1 MSINNQV
8 TLVGYVAI
16 QPRFK
21 EGATE
26 DKSELFYTLGV
37 SRNYKNNLGKYEID
51 YIPINVY
58 GKQALYMNQKLQ
70 KGTLLL
76 VTGSLQ
82 ATKWTEEKPKTS
94 LYFYQNGYRILGGA
108 VSTTAEDSETFVPQ
122 TEAPFIELETSDFLR
137 NEY

>member
-1 MSINNQV
+1 
-8 TLVGYVAI
+8 
-16 QPRFK
+16 
-21 EGATE
+21 
-26 DKSELFYTLGV
+26 
-37 SRNYKNNLGKYEID
+37 
-51 YIPINVY
+51 
-58 GKQALYMNQKLQ
+58 MNQKLQ

-82 ATKWTEEKPKTS
+82 ATKWTEEKGRTS

-108 VSTTAEDSETFVPQ
+108 VSTKEEDSETFVPQ